1 MKFFKS
7 GSDQFPK
14 SPKRLATLTRKHK
27 MGRRE
32 FLALAD
38 VSKPMMRMRVD

>member
-7 GSDQFPK
+7 GSDQFPT
-14 SPKRLATLTRKHK
+14 SPKRLATFTRKHK

-32 FLALAD
+32 FIALAG